1 MKNEIKILY
10 VGQNKKIFEKIK
22 KINSEIYFCDNID
35 DSIEIFFSKEI
46 NFIIASVENF
56 EDFKVLELFKTSN
69 KIIPIIILNKH
80 EITNNKLL
88 LSLVNLEIKGIY
100 LENDE
105 SVVLKKIIEKINFY
119 RVYFKNKK
127 FLGML
132 NNVMDSHKDMLFS
145 IENEDIIYANKK
157 FLDFFNVSSISDFHK
172 KHVSLQN
179 MILKNPLSKISLDKN
194 ITTADFVELLYSM
207 KEDNRTIALKNIN
220 KEVRIFLIKITFIKE
235 DYRLMHL
242 IDITDMAKR
251 SCLLEEQAHL
261 DNLTRV
267 YNRHRF
273 LEFVDEIEDSER
285 EYSLCIIDI
294 DHFKAVNDEFGHDVG
309 DIVLKE
315 VAGVLKDNIR
325 GNDILAR
332 WGGEEF
338 ILLLDGVGIEIGYV
352 VAEKLNKK
360 LKEKVIPE
368 IGRNI
373 TASIGISSNVMGLSM
388 DEIRIQA
395 DKALYEAKRNGRNQ
409 VVKYS

>member
-10 VGQNKKIFEKIK
+10 VGKNRKIFEKIK

-46 NFIIASVENF
+46 NFVIASVENF

-105 SVVLKKIIEKINFY
+105 SVVLKKIIEKISFY

-194 ITTADFVELLYSM
+194 ITTADFVELLYLM

-235 DYRLMHL
+235 DYRLIHL

-273 LEFVDEIEDSER
+273 LEFVDEIEDSKR

>member
-10 VGQNKKIFEKIK
+10 VGKNRKIFEKIK

-46 NFIIASVENF
+46 NFVIASVENF

-105 SVVLKKIIEKINFY
+105 SVVLKKIIEKISFY
-119 RVYFKNKK
+119 RVYFKDKK

-194 ITTADFVELLYSM
+194 ITTADFVELLYLM

-273 LEFVDEIEDSER
+273 LEFVDEIEDSKR

-338 ILLLDGVGIEIGYV
+338 ILLLDGVCIEIGYV

-360 LKEKVIPE
+360 LKEKFIPE

-373 TASIGISSNVMGLSM
+373 TASIGISSNAMGLSM

>member
-1 MKNEIKILY
+1 MKNEIRILY
-10 VGQNKKIFEKIK
+10 VGENKEIYNKIK
-22 KINSEIYFCDNID
+22 KFNTEIHMVKNLEDG
-35 DSIEIFFSKEI
+35 IELFFSKEI
-46 NFIIASVENF
+46 NFVIASVENF
-56 EDFKVLELFKTSN
+56 DDFKVLELFKTSN
-69 KIIPIIILNKH
+69 KMLPIIILNKK
-80 EITNNKLL
+80 ELDNCKLIL
-88 LSLVNLEIKGIY
+88 ALVNLEIKGIFNM
-100 LENDE
+100 EEE
-105 SVVLKKIIEKINFY
+105 SNVLKHIIEKINYY
-119 RVYFKNKK
+119 RIYFKNKK

-132 NNVMDSHKDMLFS
+132 NNVMDSHRDILFS

-157 FLDFFNVSSISDFHK
+157 FLDFFNVSSINEFHK
-172 KHVSLQN
+172 KNISIQN
-179 MILKNPLSKISLDKN
+179 LIINHPLSKIKLDKN
-194 ITTADFVELLYSM
+194 ITTEDFVELLYSM
-207 KEDNRTIALKNIN
+207 KEEQRTIALKNIN

-261 DNLTRV
+261 DNLTKV

-273 LEFVDEIEDSER
+273 LEFVQEIEDSER
-285 EYSLCIIDI
+285 DYSLCIIDI

-309 DIVLKE
+309 DIVLRE

-325 GNDILAR
+325 GNDVLAR

-338 ILLLDGVGIEIGYV
+338 ILLIDGVGIEMGYV

-360 LKEKVIPE
+360 LKEKFIPE

-373 TASIGISSNVMGLSM
+373 TASIGISSNAMGLSM

>member
-10 VGQNKKIFEKIK
+10 VGKNRKIFEKIK

-46 NFIIASVENF
+46 NFVIASVENF

-105 SVVLKKIIEKINFY
+105 SVVLKKIIEKISFY

-194 ITTADFVELLYSM
+194 ITTADFVELLYLM

-273 LEFVDEIEDSER
+273 LEFVDEIEDSKR

>member
-1 MKNEIKILY
+1 
-10 VGQNKKIFEKIK
+10 
-22 KINSEIYFCDNID
+22 
-35 DSIEIFFSKEI
+35 
-46 NFIIASVENF
+46 
-56 EDFKVLELFKTSN
+56 
-69 KIIPIIILNKH
+69 
-80 EITNNKLL
+80 
-88 LSLVNLEIKGIY
+88 
-100 LENDE
+100 
-105 SVVLKKIIEKINFY
+105 
-119 RVYFKNKK
+119 
-127 FLGML
+127 
-132 NNVMDSHKDMLFS
+132 
-145 IENEDIIYANKK
+145 
-157 FLDFFNVSSISDFHK
+157 
-172 KHVSLQN
+172 
-179 MILKNPLSKISLDKN
+179 
-194 ITTADFVELLYSM
+194 
-207 KEDNRTIALKNIN
+207 
-220 KEVRIFLIKITFIKE
+220 
-235 DYRLMHL
+235 MHL

-273 LEFVDEIEDSER
+273 LEFVDEIEDSKR

-352 VAEKLNKK
+352 VADKLNKK
-360 LKEKVIPE
+360 LKEKIIPE

>member
-10 VGQNKKIFEKIK
+10 VGKNRKIFEKIK

-46 NFIIASVENF
+46 NFVIASVENF

-242 IDITDMAKR
+242 IDITDMTKR
-251 SCLLEEQAHL
+251 SYLLEEQAHL

-273 LEFVDEIEDSER
+273 LEFVDEIEDSKR

-352 VAEKLNKK
+352 VAEKMNKK
-360 LKEKVIPE
+360 LKEKIIPE

>member
-10 VGQNKKIFEKIK
+10 VGKNRKIFEKIK

-46 NFIIASVENF
+46 NFVIASVENF
-56 EDFKVLELFKTSN
+56 EDFNVLELFKTSN

-360 LKEKVIPE
+360 LKEKFIPE

-373 TASIGISSNVMGLSM
+373 TASIGISSNAMGLSM

>member
-22 KINSEIYFCDNID
+22 KINREIYFCDNID

-46 NFIIASVENF
+46 NFVIASVESF

-80 EITNNKLL
+80 EITNNKLI

-100 LENDE
+100 MENDE

-119 RVYFKNKK
+119 GVYFKNKK
-127 FLGML
+127 FLRML

-172 KHVSLQN
+172 KYVSLQN
-179 MILKNPLSKISLDKN
+179 MIIKNPLSKISLDSN
-194 ITTADFVELLYSM
+194 ITTVDFVELLYSM

-273 LEFVDEIEDSER
+273 LEFVEEIEDSER

-309 DIVLKE
+309 DIVLRE

-325 GNDILAR
+325 ENDILAR

-360 LKEKVIPE
+360 LKEKIIPE

-373 TASIGISSNVMGLSM
+373 TASIGISSNVMGLNM

-395 DKALYEAKRNGRNQ
+395 DKALYQAKKNGRNQ